1 MFKVG
6 KAVVF
11 VFISLKTLFFV
22 IASYS
27 TKFTMKFL
35 FKVEQSQQQQVV
47 IFVQEVMMINNN
59 NRNKEH
65 MKLRNLLCTTLYG
78 TFKHI
83 RR

>member
-1 MFKVG
+1 M
-6 KAVVF
+6 
-11 VFISLKTLFFV
+11 FISLETLFFV

-27 TKFTMKFL
+27 TKFRMKFV
-35 FKVEQSQQQQVV
+35 KVEQSQQQQVV

-65 MKLRNLLCTTLYG
+65 MKLRNLLCTTLHG
-78 TFKHI
+78 TFKYI